1 VTPAVGLGSL
11 EPDRVAATRLD
22 EGLTTITWRRG
33 TLGYVIV
40 SNASIGKLD
49 PFVQHFR
56 EITA

>member
-1 VTPAVGLGSL
+1 
-11 EPDRVAATRLD
+11 
-22 EGLTTITWRRG
+22 LTTITWRRG